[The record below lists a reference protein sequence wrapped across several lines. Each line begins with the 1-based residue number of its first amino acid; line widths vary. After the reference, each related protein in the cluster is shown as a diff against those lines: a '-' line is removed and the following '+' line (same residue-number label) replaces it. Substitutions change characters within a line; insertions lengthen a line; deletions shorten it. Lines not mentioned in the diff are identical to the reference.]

1 MSRVSAL
8 RAELVAR
15 SGRLTLAIA
24 IAIAIAGC
32 GSSHTQSH
40 LQPPPQPPPAHAVAA
55 SHAPQL
61 VSMRRIDGATYET
74 VMVRADGTG
83 EVGEFIGEWTGVV
96 HQPFQVGARELGQL
110 RHLVA
115 IAERTRQT
123 PAFGTSPST
132 EYIIFTRGRVLE
144 TAKGRVP
151 RRLVGL
157 TGILSGLID
166 RYS

>member
-15 SGRLTLAIA
+15 SGRLTLA